1 MQPFCWG
8 SIKYCPRG
16 EKLLYAITLFSST
29 HERALKMFPYIP
41 YIVDYKNAP
50 KVLELIRDLRV
61 PGEASLLDHCYL
73 EFSLAT
79 TYLI

>member
-1 MQPFCWG
+1 MPSLYLARLMNAHLRCFPTFVG
-8 SIKYCPRG
+8 PRRN
-16 EKLLYAITLFSST
+16 EV
-29 HERALKMFPYIP
+29 
-41 YIVDYKNAP
+41 VDSKNAP